1 MVVRQLEILSEKIG
15 DLLSETE
22 RLKKKNEELSLSG
35 NEPEIQA
42 LREENKALKQDRQI
56 VREKIKDILDR
67 LELENKEIF

>member
-22 RLKKKNEELSLSG
+22 RLKKKNEELRLSG

-42 LREENKALKQDRQI
+42 LREENKALKKDRQI
-56 VREKIKDILDR
+56 VREKIKDLLDKS
-67 LELENKEIF
+67 ELE